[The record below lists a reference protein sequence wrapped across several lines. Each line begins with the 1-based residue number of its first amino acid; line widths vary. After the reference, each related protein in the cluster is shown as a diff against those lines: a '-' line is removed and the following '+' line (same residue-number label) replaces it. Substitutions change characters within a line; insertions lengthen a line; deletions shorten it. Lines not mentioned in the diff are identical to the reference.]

1 VFVHTHEDAVPV
13 IRLEWP
19 GGQTEITSKHAV
31 QLAGEWGGRGR
42 IITAGEVREGNSILV
57 SVGELGSGG
66 LRLEPARITRASVG
80 ESVVKY
86 IVTDSDSL
94 IVDGVLS
101 LPYSTRA
108 GRIETL
114 PFLLLDRMWRGA
126 FKHPAVGQSHR

>member
-1 VFVHTHEDAVPV
+1 MHAHVDAVPV
-13 IRLEWP
+13 IRLEWL
-19 GGQTEITSKHAV
+19 GGQTELTSKHAV

-42 IITAGEVREGNSILV
+42 IITAGEVRVGDRILV
-57 SVGELGSGG
+57 SAGVLDLGG
-66 LRLEPARITRASVG
+66 LKLEPARITRAAVG

-101 LPYSTRA
+101 LPFSTRA

-114 PFLLLDRMWRGA
+114 PFLLLDRMWHGA
-126 FKHPAVGQSHR
+126 FKHPAVGQLHSR